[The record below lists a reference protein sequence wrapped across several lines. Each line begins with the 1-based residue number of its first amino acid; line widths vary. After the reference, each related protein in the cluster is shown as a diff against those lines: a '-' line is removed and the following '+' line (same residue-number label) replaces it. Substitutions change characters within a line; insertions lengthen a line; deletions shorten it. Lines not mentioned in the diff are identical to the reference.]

1 MAILDQ
7 HTLDPELE
15 RLRTLE
21 RSGLLDHPED
31 PALQRLVRLTAT
43 VMETPVALISLVD
56 HDRQWFLAKHGLDAK
71 ETPRAISFC
80 THTIDGD
87 SPLVVPD
94 AQQDPRFYNNPL
106 VTTQP
111 HIRFYAGCP
120 LKGENGHKLGA
131 LCVIDT
137 NPRKISNS
145 HLQLLEDLREIVNRE
160 LDVRHKLALH
170 RNGIAANKPLFCDVL
185 QRELRRAAQD
195 QIPLSLIGLAC
206 DHHQE
211 VCGALGVNHTLR
223 WLDSICKICAD
234 HTAKA
239 DLIGLINQQ
248 MLAVVLPGADR
259 EAALQTAAAMR
270 MALRGASPAIE
281 LPSGRAS
288 FSAIALEVGN
298 KQRGAEELLEIC
310 EKKLKGLQ
318 ANLGDQTD
326 SDISH

>member
-1 MAILDQ
+1 MATHDDFTI
-7 HTLDPELE
+7 DPELE

-43 VMETPVALISLVD
+43 VMETPIALISLVD
-56 HDRQWFLAKHGLDAK
+56 HDRQWFLAKHGLEAK

-80 THTIDGD
+80 THTIDSD
-87 SPLVVPD
+87 SPMVVPD
-94 AQQDPRFYNNPL
+94 AQQDARFYNNPL
-106 VTTQP
+106 VTAQP

-120 LKGENGHKLGA
+120 LKGENGHRLGT

-145 HLQLLEDLREIVNRE
+145 HLQLLEDLRDIVNRE
-160 LDVRHKLALH
+160 LDVRQKLALH
-170 RNGIAANKPLFCDVL
+170 DNGIAASKPLFCQVL
-185 QRELRRAAQD
+185 ERELRRAAQD
-195 QIPLSLIGLAC
+195 QRPLSLIALSC

-223 WLDSICKICAD
+223 WLDSICRICAE
-234 HTAKA
+234 HTADA
-239 DLIGLINQQ
+239 DLIGLIDQQ
-248 MLAVVLPGADR
+248 MIVVLLPGANR
-259 EAALQTAAAMR
+259 EEALQAAVAMR
-270 MALRGASPAIE
+270 MALRSASPAID

-298 KQRGAEELLEIC
+298 QQRLPEELLSTC
-310 EKKLKGLQ
+310 KNKLKGLQ

-326 SDISH
+326 SDISN

>member
-1 MAILDQ
+1 MATLDQ
-7 HTLDPELE
+7 FTIDPELE

-43 VMETPVALISLVD
+43 VMETPIALISLVD
-56 HDRQWFLAKHGLDAK
+56 HDRQWFLAKHGLEAK

-80 THTIDGD
+80 THTIDSD
-87 SPLVVPD
+87 NPLVVPD
-94 AQQDPRFYNNPL
+94 AQQDARFYNNPL
-106 VTTQP
+106 VTAQP
-111 HIRFYAGCP
+111 NIRFYAGYP
-120 LKGENGHKLGA
+120 LQGENGHKLGT

-137 NPRKISNS
+137 NPRKISNT
-145 HLQLLEDLREIVNRE
+145 HLRLLEDLRDIVNRE
-160 LDVRHKLALH
+160 LDVRQKLALH
-170 RNGIAANKPLFCDVL
+170 SNGLAANKPLFCHVL
-185 QRELRRAAQD
+185 QRELRRAAQN

-223 WLDSICKICAD
+223 WLDSICKICAE
-234 HTAKA
+234 HTADA
-239 DLIGLINQQ
+239 DLIGLIDQQ
-248 MLAVVLPGADR
+248 MIVVLLPGADR
-259 EAALQTAAAMR
+259 AAALQTAAAMR
-270 MALRGASPAIE
+270 MALGNASPAID

-298 KQRGAEELLEIC
+298 KQRLPEDLLDIC

-318 ANLGDQTD
+318 ANLGNQTAN
-326 SDISH
+326 DISN